1 MDPSF
6 ELSSHLA
13 PMASTPPPPSVSPT
27 PPPPR
32 SPPSP
37 PPPPM
42 SPPPP
47 PPTSPPPPPPP
58 LPSSSPTRHGSL
70 QLRNLNWDLIPKE
83 KVEGRFSV
91 WTGPDEFPIDLSSLN
106 ELFGQTRSR
115 THKRESDACH
125 GLRPLG
131 SPPRAKQVSI
141 LDGKRSMNVG
151 IFLRQFKSAVKEIVE
166 DIKQGS
172 SQRYGSEK
180 LSELCK
186 LLPDSEE
193 ERRLRGYRGDPS
205 QLGDADLFMLL
216 LVEVPSYRL
225 HLDAM
230 ILQQEFDPTLTALCE
245 SARCLVTAATELLRC
260 PELHSIIRLVLRA
273 GNHMNEG
280 GYAGNAAGFRI
291 ASLLKLAD
299 TKANKPGMNLLHF
312 VAMEATR
319 KDPALLSFPLKLS
332 HLGPAS
338 RLSVDGVQ
346 EELSQLKSRVAALRS
361 RTETEHDLLLQT
373 KPFFQRASG
382 RLEEAEVEAEAL
394 LKAQQ
399 SLVDFFC
406 EDDVTFK
413 LEEACNI
420 FHSFNVRFQKAVEEN
435 AKRKLLEEKKAS
447 RNGAEKEKGGIVRW
461 RSIVTCS
468 VLGAGLGGSPGD
480 DLESSLER
488 SLVHIL
494 SRRNVRSPEGRPRA
508 ISPLQSLQQTNM
520 NEKLEASPRAG
531 SPQTKPQLSP
541 EPTDSVLERAAQKPP
556 PGDDVQPSLEGQP
569 KSTQLVSN
577 SQTQQDTASSKPSEG
592 PSLEWEGL
600 YPLLGDTVVCHTLV
614 SGLRSYRN
622 LAPSLPT
629 PGVWKGT
636 RIGAMGDA
644 DTPNAN
650 PSSGSSATAC
660 ASPSSIPRL
669 QTTSETALP
678 CRLPVKVN
686 VRSPAPSKIRKGTDY
701 TEQTKKRNP
710 IHHMFKKVRLEK
722 ERVKVKEKVK
732 DNEKVKTEKG
742 KEQAKE
748 EDKESGKGIG
758 SERESERE
766 AERDTKTKQEKGR
779 KREKTKRERKHT
791 KEQTSEELKERDQL
805 NPSNDREMDKE
816 LQPNPSNDREMDKEL
831 QMKPETRSTLR
842 VSKQLNLQP
851 GSSVCSLPNLALQNS
866 TTARVLRCVVIAAAA
881 VRRDRNSRSMIPR
894 ISGSKR
900 PASQCPSHL

>member
-1 MDPSF
+1 MAELRSPS
-6 ELSSHLA
+6 
-13 PMASTPPPPSVSPT
+13 PPPPT
-27 PPPPR
+27 
-32 SPPSP
+32 SP

-58 LPSSSPTRHGSL
+58 LPSSPPTRHGAL

-83 KVEGRFSV
+83 KVEGRLSV

-125 GLRPLG
+125 GLRSLG

-172 SQRYGSEK
+172 SQRYGSDK

-193 ERRLRGYRGDPS
+193 ERRLRSYGGDPR
-205 QLGDADLFMLL
+205 QLGEADLFMLL
-216 LVEVPSYRL
+216 LVELPSYRL

-273 GNHMNEG
+273 GNHMNSG

-319 KDPALLSFPLKLS
+319 KDPALLSFPLKLR
-332 HLGPAS
+332 HVGPAS

-346 EELSQLKSRVAALRS
+346 EELSQLKSRVTALRS

-373 KPFFQRASG
+373 KPFFLRASG

-420 FHSFNVRFQKAVEEN
+420 FHSFNVRFQKSVEEN
-435 AKRKLLEEKKAS
+435 AKRKILEEKRAS
-447 RNGAEKEKGGIVRW
+447 RNGAEREKDGTVRW

-468 VLGAGLGGSPGD
+468 VLGAGLGGSHGD

-488 SLVHIL
+488 SLVHIW
-494 SRRNVRSPEGRPRA
+494 SRGNMRSPEGRPRA
-508 ISPLQSLQQTNM
+508 VSPLQSLQQTNI
-520 NEKLEASPRAG
+520 NEKLETSPRAC

-541 EPTDSVLERAAQKPP
+541 EPTDSVLARAAQTPP
-556 PGDDVQPSLEGQP
+556 PGDDAQPSLESRP

-577 SQTQQDTASSKPSEG
+577 SQAQQDTASSKPSEG
-592 PSLEWEGL
+592 PSLEWEDSKPHQRQL
-600 YPLLGDTVVCHTLV
+600 C
-614 SGLRSYRN
+614 
-622 LAPSLPT
+622 
-629 PGVWKGT
+629 
-636 RIGAMGDA
+636 
-644 DTPNAN
+644 
-650 PSSGSSATAC
+650 
-660 ASPSSIPRL
+660 
-669 QTTSETALP
+669 
-678 CRLPVKVN
+678 
-686 VRSPAPSKIRKGTDY
+686 PAA
-701 TEQTKKRNP
+701 
-710 IHHMFKKVRLEK
+710 FL
-722 ERVKVKEKVK
+722 
-732 DNEKVKTEKG
+732 
-742 KEQAKE
+742 
-748 EDKESGKGIG
+748 
-758 SERESERE
+758 
-766 AERDTKTKQEKGR
+766 
-779 KREKTKRERKHT
+779 
-791 KEQTSEELKERDQL
+791 
-805 NPSNDREMDKE
+805 
-816 LQPNPSNDREMDKEL
+816 
-831 QMKPETRSTLR
+831 
-842 VSKQLNLQP
+842 
-851 GSSVCSLPNLALQNS
+851 
-866 TTARVLRCVVIAAAA
+866 
-881 VRRDRNSRSMIPR
+881 
-894 ISGSKR
+894 
-900 PASQCPSHL
+900 